1 MLSDVLWLVVVWIVW
16 IAVAAVVATLVRW
29 SMRGQQEIVTE
40 NEAEINAARS
50 AAMSDEAEAARW
62 SLSGAKTMGP
72 TISAT

>member
-16 IAVAAVVATLVRW
+16 IAVATVVITLVRW
-29 SMRGQQEIVTE
+29 SMRGQQEIATE

-50 AAMSDEAEAARW
+50 AAMSAEADATRW
-62 SLSGAKTMGP
+62 SLTGAKATGP

>member
-62 SLSGAKTMGP
+62 SLSGVKTTGP